1 MKNKF
6 KRNELVIVNGL
17 GKIFGRVK
25 NKLGFIEDKDEYYK
39 DYYVGLISDNKD
51 WFEEHEI
58 KSVWEKE
65 GKNDC
70 R

>member
-17 GKIFGRVK
+17 GKIFGKVK

-39 DYYVGLISDNKD
+39 DYYVELISDNKD
-51 WFEEHEI
+51 WFEENEI
-58 KSVWEKE
+58 KRVWEKE
-65 GKNDC
+65 VKK
-70 R
+70 